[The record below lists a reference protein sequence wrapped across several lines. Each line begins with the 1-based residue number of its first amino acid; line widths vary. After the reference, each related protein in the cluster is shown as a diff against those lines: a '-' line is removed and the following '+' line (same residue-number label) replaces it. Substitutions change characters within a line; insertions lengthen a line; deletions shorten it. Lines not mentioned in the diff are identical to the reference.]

1 MFYVAL
7 VFMGLVPYYFA
18 VKDFKRYGSTLLA
31 LPFIGLGVYHFDDV
45 IQNELVYRILEG
57 AAFFTSI
64 LTFFMS
70 YKTKNLIKLSY
81 YFVFVNVVALFIFK
95 DKWMFELYFGSLI
108 FSAFS
113 LYLVATYMDKVFG
126 SANIDSITGLV
137 LKAPKLALFL
147 RFSLMN
153 LGLYPPFAN
162 ALIMTA
168 SIVKS
173 HLSLDGYLI
182 MGWVFFANFFMAF
195 RIMSKSLFGKPN
207 ELLTYKDIGQAYLWV
222 FTVLFLAL
230 TLVGFYSLMEVLI

>member
-1 MFYVAL
+1 MFYLAL
-7 VFMGLVPYYFA
+7 LLMGLIPYYLL
-18 VKDFKRYGSTLLA
+18 VKDFKRYGVALLT
-31 LPFIGLGVYHFDDV
+31 LPFVGLGVYHFDDV
-45 IQNELVYRILEG
+45 LQNDMVYKTIEG
-57 AAFFTSI
+57 IAFLTSV
-64 LTFFMS
+64 LTFLLS
-70 YKTKNLIKLSY
+70 YKTTNLIKLSY

-95 DKWMFELYFGSLI
+95 DKWMFELYFGSMIL
-108 FSAFS
+108 SAFS
-113 LYLVATYMDKVFG
+113 LYLIALYMNKTFG

-162 ALIMTA
+162 ALIITA
-168 SIVKS
+168 DIVKS

-207 ELLTYKDIGQAYLWV
+207 ELVQYKDIAQSYLLV
-222 FTVLFLAL
+222 FSALFLVL
-230 TLVGFYSLMEVLI
+230 TLAGFYSLMEVLL